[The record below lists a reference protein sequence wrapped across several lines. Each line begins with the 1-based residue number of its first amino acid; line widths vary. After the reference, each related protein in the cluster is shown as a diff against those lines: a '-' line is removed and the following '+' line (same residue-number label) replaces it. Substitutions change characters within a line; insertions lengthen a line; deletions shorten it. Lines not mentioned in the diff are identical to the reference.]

1 MKTVEILIRTPSGN
15 YPATYQH
22 PSTQQS
28 VREAKGDNPDA
39 VVQRRRTR
47 TKGKGVVKK
56 IDYVIISAA
65 IAHIPL
71 WILSLLG

>member
-22 PSTQQS
+22 PSPQQS

-47 TKGKGVVKK
+47 TKGK
-56 IDYVIISAA
+56 A
-65 IAHIPL
+65 
-71 WILSLLG
+71 